1 MSSLTLGVP
10 FVVPFGNSGTEP
22 KKWREFSTSRSFA
35 EGMSEPLAEV
45 IRDSLNSSDHEPT
58 SSYTT
63 LPTERLVEQDELIL
77 AIPDDVWRRHGFYPM
92 SPWKEKQGVE

>member
-10 FVVPFGNSGTEP
+10 FVVPFGSLDTEP

-45 IRDSLNSSDHEPT
+45 IRAYLNSSNHEQASFYT
-58 SSYTT
+58 S

-77 AIPDDVWRRHGFYPM
+77 AIPEDVWQKHGFYPT
-92 SPWKEKQGVE
+92 SPWTEK